1 MDNDGDE
8 NITEALPR
16 NVLKEKI
23 VRFSIRK
30 ERTFRKSE
38 NKLHFF
44 LLRTKARRVGGGV
57 YGGC

>member
-44 LLRTKARRVGGGV
+44 LLRTKARGVGGGV
-57 YGGC
+57 